1 MSRAVYILLACIV
14 SMCHGAVAM
23 RASRMGVAQRSAM
36 LRTTQVVACAPA
48 EEEEEPTAVDD
59 DDAPAADGDSLL
71 SSPAFLKKKIEML
84 ESEMATLQQANAEL
98 EARLADEAN
107 TPQVLRLQADFENF
121 RRRTAEQSLE
131 QKKTNTADCVKQLLP
146 VIDNFDRAATLKL
159 TTEEAT
165 KIQNSYNQLYKQLL
179 KVVTD
184 NFGAVEIEAAGKPF
198 DFNAHEAIVR
208 AASDVYEE
216 GVVVDVL
223 QRGFMIGDKLVRPAG
238 VRVSAGPGP
247 GGAAADA
254 E

>member
-1 MSRAVYILLACIV
+1 MSRVILVLLACAASV
-14 SMCHGAVAM
+14 CDGSVAM
-23 RASRMGVAQRSAM
+23 RTSRMGVAQRSASM
-36 LRTTQVVACAPA
+36 VRTARIAACAPA
-48 EEEEEPTAVDD
+48 EEEEEPTTID
-59 DDAPAADGDSLL
+59 DDAPADGDSLL

-84 ESEMATLQQANAEL
+84 ESEMTMLQQANADL
-98 EARLADEAN
+98 EARLADEVN

-146 VIDNFDRAATLKL
+146 VIDNFDRAAMLKL
-159 TTEEAT
+159 TTEEGT

-184 NFGAVEIEAAGKPF
+184 NFGAVEIEAVGKPF

-208 AASDVYEE
+208 AASDEYEE
-216 GVVVDVL
+216 GLVVDVL
-223 QRGFMIGDKLVRPAG
+223 QRGYMIGDKLVRPAG

-247 GGAAADA
+247 GGAAPAS